1 MGTTTLQ
8 NPAEKTSF
16 KEQFYKDITNGLL
29 SEPRHLDSKYFYDA
43 EGDKLFQ
50 EIMKCDEYYLTNCE
64 MEIFTSQTAAIAS
77 QLRGDGSPF
86 DLIELGAGD
95 ATKSIHLLRQLQS
108 DGIEFTYVPVDIS
121 GNVIAELN
129 ASLPKLLPGLK
140 IEGLEGEYFE
150 MLKKAAELSPRR
162 KVVLFMGSN
171 IGNMTTARAAS
182 FTASLRRYLSTGDI
196 AVIGFDLKKD
206 PQTIRAAYDDSE
218 GITSRFNL
226 NLLKRINNELG
237 ADFNLDKFKHYA
249 SYDPETGSCKSYL
262 ISSEKQEV
270 HMPGIPVLQF
280 EKDEYIHMEI
290 SQKYTIDEV
299 TELATRSGFDVMQN
313 FLDSKNWFLDT
324 VWRARQLDV
333 GDKL

>member
-8 NPAEKTSF
+8 NPAEKLSF
-16 KEQFYKDITNGLL
+16 KEQFHKDITNGLL

-64 MEIFTSQTAAIAS
+64 MEIFTSQTEAIAN

-129 ASLPKLLPGLK
+129 TSLPKLLPGLK
-140 IEGLEGEYFE
+140 IEGMEGEYFE

-162 KVVLFMGSN
+162 KVVLFMGAN
-171 IGNMTTARAAS
+171 IGNMTKSRAGT
-182 FTASLRRYLSTGDI
+182 FTASLRRYLSTGDL
-196 AVIGFDLKKD
+196 AVIGFDLKKN
-206 PQTIRAAYDDSE
+206 PQTILSAYDDSE

-226 NLLKRINNELG
+226 NLLKRINTELG
-237 ADFNLDKFKHYA
+237 ADFNIDKFKHYA

-262 ISSEKQEV
+262 ISTEKQEV
-270 HMPGIPVLQF
+270 HMPGIRVIQF
-280 EKDEYIHMEI
+280 AKDEYIHMEI

-299 TELATRSGFDVMQN
+299 TELAARSCFDLIQN
-313 FLDSKNWFLDT
+313 FYDSKKWFLDT
-324 VWRARQLDV
+324 VWRASLSS
-333 GDKL
+333 